1 MIRYERTKSSIF
13 LMEIILNLLL
23 FSVLCVCS
31 LQFFM
36 KAYKLTEETT
46 TLHHAVTSCSNIASI
61 YESGNGDIDIIYDTH
76 PYAMHVDEQI
86 LIYLDKDYNEC
97 DHEHGIYY
105 ILIDK
110 ADTTINKIDIRFYK
124 TEGDVCYSLQAYNY
138 QPLTPSS
145 MAGGVVYE

>member
-46 TLHHAVTSCSNIASI
+46 TLHHAVTFCSNIASI
-61 YESGNGDIDIIYDTH
+61 YESGNGDIDIIYDAH
-76 PYAMHVDEQI
+76 PYAIHVDEQI

-110 ADTTINKIDIRFYK
+110 EYK
-124 TEGDVCYSLQAYNY
+124 VDMNL
-138 QPLTPSS
+138 
-145 MAGGVVYE
+145 